1 MAEEVNINI
10 NVTSNVVSTTSE
22 VTKKIDGIKKSAEG
36 ATTALDETGSVGNAA
51 IKLIDKAT
59 GGLGTKFV
67 QIIKYSKEL
76 GTGLLTSFTSGVKAV
91 KTFGTTLVTALR
103 GGTVAANT
111 LKGALIATGI
121 GALVVAV
128 GSLIAYWD
136 DIKAAIGGA
145 SQEQKTL
152 LKDAE
157 SNVEAQ
163 ESAAAALALQEN
175 SLRLQGK
182 SEKEIRDLK
191 VQQTNETITALEAQL
206 VAQESIK
213 KSQIEAA
220 KRNKEI
226 LQAAIRAITL
236 PVAALL
242 GSIDLI
248 GKALG
253 KNFGLEE
260 GFSGGLAKLVFDPE
274 EVATAADETIEE
286 TKKQLATLKS
296 TRDGF
301 IVANNAEAAAN
312 AKAAA
317 DKADKSAADALAKEK
332 ERLAALAA
340 LQKETADIIDANEEA
355 AIKNEVEREN
365 ARFKNLQEKLQRERD
380 EQVKAAEGD
389 QVLIAA
395 INAKYNALGEQAT
408 LNHLAAI
415 EGFTKASEDKLKAQ
429 KEQIANINIGLIENE
444 TTRALAALKL
454 KYDAEYAAAEGNAEL
469 QLALQ
474 KQFISEGA
482 AIQKSA
488 DDKAKDDKRKQTAE
502 IKDLVVGSAT
512 AIIDNLLSLNNL
524 YDKND
529 EAAAKRA
536 FERSKKLQ
544 ILQAIINTASGI
556 MGALGTPNVG
566 DVLTGANFI
575 KAGVIAATGAAQIAT
590 IAAQQFDAGG
600 GTTPDAPNAPSAQS
614 LQPQFNIVGQSGT
627 NQLAQSIGGQ
637 FDQPI
642 RAYVVGQDVTTS
654 QQLQRQRVRTATFG

>member
-36 ATTALDETGSVGNAA
+36 ATTALDETGTVGNSA

-59 GGLGTKFV
+59 GGLATKFS

-76 GTGLLTSFTSGVKAV
+76 GAGFSASFKAGVA
-91 KTFGTTLVTALR
+91 GASTLQ
-103 GGTVAANT
+103 
-111 LKGALIATGI
+111 KALIATGI
-121 GALVVAV
+121 GALVVAL
-128 GSLIAYWD
+128 GLIVAYWD
-136 DIKAAIGGA
+136 DITGFITGA
-145 SQEQKTL
+145 SSEQTKLLEKTE
-152 LKDAE
+152 KTAKAQQDALD
-157 SNVEAQ
+157 
-163 ESAAAALALQEN
+163 ALSLQEN
-175 SLRLQGK
+175 SLRLAGK

-206 VAQESIK
+206 LVQEQIK
-213 KSQIEAA
+213 KSQEDSA
-220 KRNKEI
+220 KRNKQI
-226 LQAAIRAITL
+226 LDDIIKTVAVPLTMLLQTL
-236 PVAALL
+236 DNV
-242 GSIDLI
+242 GT
-248 GKALG
+248 ALG
-253 KNFGLEE
+253 KDFGLLKSFKATRDSFASGLGEMIFDQSDEIKAE
-260 GFSGGLAKLVFDPE
+260 GEAAIKETKDQLAKL
-274 EVATAADETIEE
+274 
-286 TKKQLATLKS
+286 KS
-296 TRDGF
+296 ARDGV
-301 IVANNAEAAAN
+301 ILQDRKEKADAAKIAAE
-312 AKAAA
+312 KAAK
-317 DKADKSAADALAKEK
+317 DAADALAKEK

-340 LQKETADIIDANEEA
+340 LKKETADLIDANEEA

-380 EQVKAAEGD
+380 EQVKAAAGNQE
-389 QVLIAA
+389 LIAA
-395 INAKYNALGEQAT
+395 INAKYNALNEQAT
-408 LNHLAAI
+408 LNHRAAI

-454 KYDAEYAAAEGNAEL
+454 KYDAEYVAAEGNAEL

-474 KQFISEGA
+474 KQFIKEGA
-482 AIQKSA
+482 AIQKDA
-488 DDKAKDDKRKQTAE
+488 DTKAKDDKRKQNAE
-502 IKDLVVGSAT
+502 LKDLAVGSAT
-512 AIIDNLLSLNNL
+512 AIIDNLLSLNNI

-590 IAAQQFDAGG
+590 ISAQQFDAGG
-600 GTTPDAPNAPSAQS
+600 GTTPEAPATPSAQS
-614 LQPQFNIVGQSGT
+614 MQPQFNIVGQSGT

-642 RAYVVGQDVTTS
+642 RAYVVGQDVTTA